1 MTQSDNNHRNKN
13 PRRRKDRPLEGI
25 RVVDFT
31 WVRAGPWAARWLATL
46 GAEVIK
52 VEWPENLD
60 MLRLNRFTVPT
71 GVEPGPNSTG
81 QFADTN
87 AGKLGITVNV
97 RHPKGLE
104 AIKNLISVSDVVI
117 ENFSSRIM
125 QRWGLGYEDLRK
137 LRPDVVYVSMAGFGH
152 TGRQGNLSLWFCPP
166 IPCGGPGLP
175 RYQKRGGLRLLPN
188 GYQH

>member
-1 MTQSDNNHRNKN
+1 MQTDKN
-13 PRRRKDRPLEGI
+13 RDSKRRKDRPLEGV

-60 MLRLNRFTVPT
+60 MLRLNRFTVPA

-104 AIKNLISVSDVVI
+104 GIKSTL
-117 ENFSSRIM
+117 
-125 QRWGLGYEDLRK
+125 
-137 LRPDVVYVSMAGFGH
+137 
-152 TGRQGNLSLWFCPP
+152 
-166 IPCGGPGLP
+166 
-175 RYQKRGGLRLLPN
+175 
-188 GYQH
+188 